1 MNELRILSEEAN
13 DILIA
18 GHIRP
23 DGDCVGACIA
33 AYHYLHNIYPEK
45 NIEVYLENTPE
56 TFAFMDKDNAII
68 SHTITDKQYDLFLAL
83 DTSSPDRLGEAQK
96 NFFRAKMTM
105 CVDHHISNR
114 SYAGHNFIEPDAS
127 SACEV
132 LYGLMADED
141 IDFAIAEALSATA

>member
-45 NIEVYLENTPE
+45 NIEVYLEN
-56 TFAFMDKDNAII
+56 
-68 SHTITDKQYDLFLAL
+68 
-83 DTSSPDRLGEAQK
+83 
-96 NFFRAKMTM
+96 
-105 CVDHHISNR
+105 
-114 SYAGHNFIEPDAS
+114 
-127 SACEV
+127 
-132 LYGLMADED
+132 D
-141 IDFAIAEALSATA
+141 IDKLEKSFLKYKWMEYYE

>member
-68 SHTITDKQYDLFLAL
+68 SHTITDKQYDLFSGIGYKFAG
-83 DTSSPDRLGEAQK
+83 S
-96 NFFRAKMTM
+96 FRRK
-105 CVDHHISNR
+105 HKRISFVR
-114 SYAGHNFIEPDAS
+114 K
-127 SACEV
+127 
-132 LYGLMADED
+132 
-141 IDFAIAEALSATA
+141 